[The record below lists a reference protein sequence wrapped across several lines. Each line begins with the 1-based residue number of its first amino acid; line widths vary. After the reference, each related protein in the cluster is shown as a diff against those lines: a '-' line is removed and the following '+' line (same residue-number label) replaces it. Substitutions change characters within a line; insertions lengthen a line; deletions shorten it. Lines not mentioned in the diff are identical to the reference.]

1 MAALEALPSEQ
12 APAALGWLE
21 GLANGFV
28 KNPLP
33 WFCALLVAA
42 VVWLARQNAKDKEAT
57 KATSEQFAALS
68 KDYGATMVRL
78 EHVLAGL
85 TRMRDEYKRQ
95 LAELSPPKS
104 RKPADESHP

>member
-1 MAALEALPSEQ
+1 MTDALPSGQ
-12 APAALGWLE
+12 APVEIGWLTSVAE
-21 GLANGFV
+21 GFV

-57 KATSEQFAALS
+57 KATAEQFAALS
-68 KDYGATMVRL
+68 RDYGATMVRL

-85 TRMRDEYKRQ
+85 NRMRDEYKRQ
-95 LAELSPPKS
+95 LAELRPKKPPN
-104 RKPADESHP
+104 ESSS